1 MALYLVQH
9 GKSLPAEVDPEQG
22 LSPEGTAE
30 TERMA
35 QMAKD
40 AGLKVTGILHSGK
53 TRARRTAEIL
63 AASLKPTDGTKEAP
77 GLKPLDDAV
86 PWTSLN
92 PSADLMLVGH
102 LPFMERL
109 AALLVSGS
117 PDKPVIKFQNSGIVC
132 LDQEPASV
140 NWVVRWAMVPNL
152 G

>member
-9 GKSLPAEVDPEQG
+9 GKSLPKDVDPEQG
-22 LSPEGTAE
+22 LSDEGLAD

-35 QMAKD
+35 RMAVEL
-40 AGLKVTGILHSGK
+40 GLAPGSILHSGK

-63 AASLKPTDGTKEAP
+63 AYALQPAEGFREAP
-77 GLKPLDDAV
+77 GLNPLDDVV
-86 PWTSLN
+86 PWAAVN
-92 PSADLMLVGH
+92 PEAGLMLVGH

-117 PDKPVIKFQNSGIVC
+117 AEKPVVRFQNSGIVC
-132 LDQEPASV
+132 VDRDPSTEH
-140 NWVVRWAMVPNL
+140 WVIRWALVPRL